1 MCESAHPR
9 LCKVLITTDLRSSL
23 MSRPE
28 KVYHKTYTFMQSK
41 LYQTTHLA
49 QIKML
54 REYFSVAPVEN
65 MKRRYG
71 IGFLPSQI

>member
-1 MCESAHPR
+1 
-9 LCKVLITTDLRSSL
+9 

-54 REYFSVAPVEN
+54 REYFSGAPVEN